1 MHCSLSLAILSLLT
15 SPLPTLTTA
24 SYPVLTSSFTW
35 NQNCGPSV
43 ACGPSAA
50 GTYGTGYAAA
60 NNVTYASGAP
70 IINGVGAGCGQ
81 CWHLQPLVDQF
92 SSDGLRFG
100 TPVVVKINDQCTDAG
115 YCDQEEG
122 SNNANVNTRYGK
134 QVHFDLCNA
143 TGVTNQFFGQIAAGV
158 VMGLAQRL
166 DDCSALDDGPFGS
179 KLGTLGASGV
189 KVVLD
194 ASGTPNVGGAFQ
206 IATSAASS
214 SATTSSGPVTGTVP
228 LSSGSVVPA
237 SGADSTKE
245 DVVDEDDDDDDDYCE
260 EL

>member
-1 MHCSLSLAILSLLT
+1 M
-15 SPLPTLTTA
+15 
-24 SYPVLTSSFTW
+24 
-35 NQNCGPSV
+35 
-43 ACGPSAA
+43 
-50 GTYGTGYAAA
+50 
-60 NNVTYASGAP
+60 
-70 IINGVGAGCGQ
+70 
-81 CWHLQPLVDQF
+81 
-92 SSDGLRFG
+92 
-100 TPVVVKINDQCTDAG
+100 VVKINDQCTDAG

-179 KLGTLGASGV
+179 KLGTLGGGAESLSLMGQASGV

-206 IATSAASS
+206 IATSAVSS
-214 SATTSSGPVTGTVP
+214 SATTSNSATTSSGPVTGIVP

>member
-1 MHCSLSLAILSLLT
+1 M
-15 SPLPTLTTA
+15 
-24 SYPVLTSSFTW
+24 
-35 NQNCGPSV
+35 
-43 ACGPSAA
+43 
-50 GTYGTGYAAA
+50 
-60 NNVTYASGAP
+60 
-70 IINGVGAGCGQ
+70 
-81 CWHLQPLVDQF
+81 
-92 SSDGLRFG
+92 
-100 TPVVVKINDQCTDAG
+100 VVKINDQCTDAG

-179 KLGTLGASGV
+179 KLGTLGGGAESFSLTGLASGV

-206 IATSAASS
+206 IATSAVSS
-214 SATTSSGPVTGTVP
+214 SATTSSGPIAGTVP